1 MNDNLDN
8 FLKNYNRV
16 ISISYELINI
26 IKTSQGNIN
35 IIINKSK
42 ELNESVNEIFKKC
55 RTFNKNKEYH
65 NYSVMFL
72 YLTLIKKKLVLLKD
86 ILRNNTF
93 FNDANMNS
101 LINEGEL
108 RIDEHIIHI
117 DSLLKMW

>member
-16 ISISYELINI
+16 ISLSYELINI

-42 ELNESVNEIFKKC
+42 ELNDSVNDVFKNC
-55 RTFNKNKEYH
+55 NTFNKNKDYH

-72 YLTLIKKKLVLLKD
+72 YLTLIKKKLVLLKE

-117 DSLLKMW
+117 DSLLKM

>member
-117 DSLLKMW
+117 DSLLKM

>member
-1 MNDNLDN
+1 MNNNLDN

-16 ISISYELINI
+16 ISLSYELINI

-42 ELNESVNEIFKKC
+42 ELNDSVNEIFKKC
-55 RTFNKNKEYH
+55 KTFNKNKEYH

-72 YLTLIKKKLVLLKD
+72 YLTLIKKKLVLLKE

-117 DSLLKMW
+117 DSLLKM

>member
-16 ISISYELINI
+16 ISLSYELINI

-42 ELNESVNEIFKKC
+42 ELNDSVNEIFKKC
-55 RTFNKNKEYH
+55 KTFNKNKEYH

-117 DSLLKMW
+117 DSLLKM